1 MGKPSI
7 GQDEHC
13 QELSITLPRTNS
25 TAPLPVMVWIH
36 GGSYTSGAA
45 KPDYRQYYFGAK
57 YKRFANQLQCF
68 SCVDS

>member
-1 MGKPSI
+1 
-7 GQDEHC
+7 
-13 QELSITLPRTNS
+13 
-25 TAPLPVMVWIH
+25 MVWIH